1 MSAQE
6 RARTGLPA
14 HVVHERHPL
23 RHEWKQHSGDMREG
37 RWSHTEAIGAK
48 PASRNCHAAAA
59 TATMLVE
66 ATPCA
71 CESPCTARQGGGQ
84 QEGGGA
90 CAQLSMGCKGAQVR
104 YGRAR
109 TLSTMMR
116 KRKSPKATLIMP
128 PEPSRVVT
136 GPAARRSRRW
146 SRGEPAAH
154 KSTQRDKHGQ
164 QARALSRE
172 LGASMAVPGDV
183 RVHTRVC
190 IAQEERCTGSHGIRL
205 ALARRDGSARAR
217 TQMCTRRAKQRAGH
231 QAMTASRGRRCA
243 RSSLMRPT
251 THRVKVEET
260 SDIGSPCGERPEAK
274 GRHP

>member
-1 MSAQE
+1 MESHRSDRSETRLTQLSCGGSNGSDIGGGDA
-6 RARTGLPA
+6 
-14 HVVHERHPL
+14 L
-23 RHEWKQHSGDMREG
+23 RMRE
-37 RWSHTEAIGAK
+37 SMH
-48 PASRNCHAAAA
+48 S
-59 TATMLVE
+59 
-66 ATPCA
+66 
-71 CESPCTARQGGGQ
+71 SS
-84 QEGGGA
+84 GGGA
-90 CAQLSMGCKGAQVR
+90 ARETGGACTQLSMGCKGAQVR

-136 GPAARRSRRW
+136 GPAARSGSRRW
-146 SRGEPAAH
+146 SRGKPAAR

-260 SDIGSPCGERPEAK
+260 SEIGSPCGERPEAK